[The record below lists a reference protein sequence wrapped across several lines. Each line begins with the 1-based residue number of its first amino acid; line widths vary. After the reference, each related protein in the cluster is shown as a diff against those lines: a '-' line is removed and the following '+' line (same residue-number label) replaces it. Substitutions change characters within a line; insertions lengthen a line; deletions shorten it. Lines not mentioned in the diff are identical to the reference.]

1 MYIAYI
7 KNHSTWGASDKITT
21 ATMNNFETEY
31 TEITSYLNTHNHT
44 ATYYNK
50 SEMITTFWCTDNDG
64 AGSGADADLIYH
76 EDGNMEVADFAGKGV
91 PTGLIIMWAEETIP
105 TGWALCNGLNG
116 TVDLRDKFVV
126 GAGTGSDYSV
136 GDAGTGIHK
145 VVGSV
150 TIAGHS
156 LTAAEIAGHQHALQ
170 DKYPG
175 PGECGYGQEGTGWRY
190 PIMGSGSDTTGNSNI
205 GKATADAHTH
215 SATLE
220 GDNFTITPIYYSL
233 KFIQKI

>member
-1 MYIAYI
+1 MTYT
-7 KNHSTWGASDKITT
+7 KNHSIWGASDKLTT
-21 ATMNNFETEY
+21 AKLNNFETEY
-31 TEITSYLNTHNHT
+31 TEITSYLNSHDHT
-44 ATYYNK
+44 ATYYTK
-50 SEMITTFWCTDNDG
+50 SEMISTFWCADNDG

-91 PTGLIIMWAEETIP
+91 PTGLIIMWAESAIP
-105 TGWALCNGLNG
+105 AGWALCDGSSG

-136 GDAGTGIHK
+136 ADTGTGTHK
-145 VVGSV
+145 VVGSI

-156 LTAAEIAGHQHALQ
+156 LTTVEIAGHQHALEDMYAGGGSGGFYQ
-170 DKYPG
+170 EGSPVKYPVNASG
-175 PGECGYGQEGTGWRY
+175 NDNTG
-190 PIMGSGSDTTGNSNI
+190 DSNI

-215 SATLE
+215 TATLE
-220 GDNFTITPIYYSL
+220 GDDFTILPIYYSL

>member
-1 MYIAYI
+1 MTYT
-7 KNHSTWGASDKITT
+7 KNHSSWGASDKLTT
-21 ATMNNFETEY
+21 AKMNNFETEY
-31 TEITSYLNTHNHT
+31 TEITSYLNSHDHT
-44 ATYYNK
+44 ATYYTK
-50 SEMITTFWCTDNDG
+50 AEMVATFWCAENDG
-64 AGSGADADLIYH
+64 TGSGADADLIYH

-91 PTGLIIMWAEETIP
+91 PTGLIIMWAESAIP
-105 TGWALCNGLNG
+105 AGWALCDGSSG

-136 GDAGTGIHK
+136 GDTGTGTHK
-145 VVGSV
+145 AVGSI

-156 LTAAEIAGHQHALQ
+156 LTTAEIAGHQHSLK
-170 DKYPG
+170 DKYAG
-175 PGECGYGQEGTGWRY
+175 GGSGGFYQEGSPSKY
-190 PIMGSGSDTTGNSNI
+190 PTNASGSDNTGNSNI

-215 SATLE
+215 EATLE

>member
-1 MYIAYI
+1 MTYT
-7 KNHSTWGASDKITT
+7 KNHSTWGASDKLTT
-21 ATMNNFETEY
+21 TKLNNFETQY
-31 TEITSYLNTHNHT
+31 TEITSYLNSHNHT
-44 ATYYNK
+44 ATYYTK
-50 SEMITTFWCTDNDG
+50 SEMISTFWCAENDG

-76 EDGNMEVADFAGKGV
+76 KDGNMEVADFAGKGV
-91 PTGLIIMWAEETIP
+91 PTGLIIMWAEEAIP
-105 TGWALCNGLNG
+105 SGWALCDGSSG

-156 LTAAEIAGHQHALQ
+156 LTAAEIAGHQHALL
-170 DKYPG
+170 DKAALS
-175 PGECGYGQEGTGWRY
+175 
-190 PIMGSGSDTTGNSNI
+190 GSGAGGFGAEGSGDRSAQSTYGTENTGDSNI

-220 GDNFTITPIYYSL
+220 GDNFTITPIYYAL